1 VHADSSSCRRPKTLY
16 GADFVKGVPCGAYR
30 YFSTSVSLFDL
41 DNPFPRPDPYEMRWS
56 ARAEAVKDGARSATR
71 KGFVLDGFEH
81 DGTLVVVGMT
91 KVRGEPRVW
100 CTNIR
105 ATSLYS
111 VGEDPDHDA
120 VMRIAAKAP
129 RRRTHSAQR
138 HQSRGF
144 RRDPATSNRH
154 RQPVTSVA
162 DRAESV
168 RCSLTASSPFSVP
181 DGGRDPRARRRR
193 ARGATRR

>member
-1 VHADSSSCRRPKTLY
+1 VTAELLSPIYSRFVPARSGCVRRSPVSAQQRHHSLEGPINLARACVLIGIRVSIIPSRSSLHCSRSTSRDFVHWRFSYACRRRARIGSSRRRPKTLY

-91 KVRGEPRVW
+91 KVRGEPPRV
-100 CTNIR
+100 
-105 ATSLYS
+105 
-111 VGEDPDHDA
+111 VHE
-120 VMRIAAKAP
+120 
-129 RRRTHSAQR
+129 HSC
-138 HQSRGF
+138 HILVF
-144 RRDPATSNRH
+144 
-154 RQPVTSVA
+154 
-162 DRAESV
+162 
-168 RCSLTASSPFSVP
+168 
-181 DGGRDPRARRRR
+181 GG
-193 ARGATRR
+193 